1 METKPAPHITKFS
14 DYLKP
19 NQVVFDLKS
28 KDKVEAIEELLDVLA
43 KQKLI
48 DNKKLLLTRII
59 DRENLVSTA
68 IGSGVAL
75 PHARVDAGGEIAVA
89 VGRSDK
95 GIDFDAH
102 DGQKVHL
109 IILVVWN
116 PTLPGLFNHLF
127 AGLARFLIRA
137 ENRGRIQAAKDKAE
151 LYDILSGIEFKFVH
165 EEKIVSRARLLKKLQ
180 EIELRKK
187 RGDQGPAEGAPEAG
201 GHDPGGARPRPRLPV
216 RPADGALRLR
226 RRRRHRRGLPG
237 LQHQHLDPDVLG
249 HGRLQRHLRLRELRQ
264 VPGLGQ
270 EEEEVRS
277 PPRLASALQDNPA
290 SSTPWRPGS
299 RESSACRPDRSGPR
313 GPTG

>member
-1 METKPAPHITKFS
+1 MEIKPALIHSRFS
-14 DYLKP
+14 DYLTP
-19 NQVVFDLKS
+19 AQVVFDLKS

-48 DNKKLLLTRII
+48 ENKKLLLTRII

-137 ENRGRIQAAKDKAE
+137 ENRGRIQAAKDRAE
-151 LYDILSGIEFKFVH
+151 LYELLSAIEFRFVH

-180 EIELRKK
+180 ELELRKK
-187 RGDQGPAEGAPEAG
+187 KGTKDQQKEFQKQAAMIREEL
-201 GHDPGGARPRPRLPV
+201 DRDLLTRFDRLMERYGFAV
-216 RPADGALRLR
+216 ADAIDGVCQ
-226 RRRRHRRGLPG
+226 GCNINIST
-237 LQHQHLDPDVLG
+237 QMY
-249 HGRLQRHLRLRELRQ
+249 
-264 VPGLGQ
+264 
-270 EEEEVRS
+270 
-277 PPRLASALQDNPA
+277 SAMEDSNDIYVCENCGKYLV
-290 SSTPWRPGS
+290 
-299 RESSACRPDRSGPR
+299 SAKKKKK
-313 GPTG
+313 

>member
-1 METKPAPHITKFS
+1 MEAKPALRISHFS

-19 NQVVFDLKS
+19 HQVVFDLKS

-43 KQKLI
+43 KQKVI
-48 DNKKLLLTRII
+48 DNKKLILTRVI

-68 IGSGVAL
+68 IGFGVAL

-89 VGRSDK
+89 VGRSEK

-127 AGLARFLIRA
+127 AGLARFLIRP
-137 ENRGRIQAAKDKAE
+137 ENRGRILAAKDKTE
-151 LYDILSGIEFKFVH
+151 LYDSLAGIEFRFVH

-187 RGDQGPAEGAPEAG
+187 RATKEQQKEFQKQAAMIREELDRDLLTRFDRLMERYGFAVAEAVEGVCQGCNINIST
-201 GHDPGGARPRPRLPV
+201 
-216 RPADGALRLR
+216 
-226 RRRRHRRGLPG
+226 
-237 LQHQHLDPDVLG
+237 QMY
-249 HGRLQRHLRLRELRQ
+249 
-264 VPGLGQ
+264 
-270 EEEEVRS
+270 
-277 PPRLASALQDNPA
+277 SAMEDSNDIYVCENCGKYLV
-290 SSTPWRPGS
+290 
-299 RESSACRPDRSGPR
+299 SAKKKKK
-313 GPTG
+313 